1 MKTPTFQ
8 IPMGARILA
17 LQLFLALSF
26 ASGQGKA
33 QELTEADIARRVKS
47 TSPDV
52 LAARSAV
59 RMLKARELSEPHPN
73 PQLSIDREQLLDEP
87 KEIEDTLALSIPID
101 LSSRR
106 SARAAL
112 ARAETQ
118 SAAAGAAR
126 LGGEVTRRALR
137 TFYRGLAARER
148 AKLARALVARLVEAT
163 RVSESRLSQGTSSGY
178 DVSRIALDADLA
190 RSTLAGAEALERRCA
205 VELGTLLG
213 LPPEGLKL
221 KGDLAVAPV
230 RETGGT
236 RPSVEKQRLALSA
249 AKQARDSAGSAWVPQ
264 VAVNLGARR
273 ADSTSPRYGYV
284 AGLSVELPIFS
295 RSRAVKAE
303 ADARVEHGAA
313 QLRALER
320 HTKSA
325 QAIAQLELKTALA
338 ELKRFNHATAPHV
351 ERSLRAARSAY
362 REGEHGVTQL
372 LDAERAGL
380 QVAKRALQLR
390 LRAKFAELDLR
401 AAQGQFE

>member
-1 MKTPTFQ
+1 MNFATSQ
-8 IPMGARILA
+8 IPIGARILA
-17 LQLFLALSF
+17 LQLCLALTF
-26 ASGQGKA
+26 ASGNGNG
-33 QELTEADIARRVKS
+33 QELTEADIVRRVKS

-52 LAARSAV
+52 LAARSEV
-59 RMLKARELSEPHPN
+59 RMLKARELTEPHPN
-73 PQLSIDREQLLDEP
+73 PELSIDREQLLGDP
-87 KEIEDTLALSIPID
+87 KEIEDTLALSVPID
-101 LSSRR
+101 LSGRR

-118 SAAAGAAR
+118 SAASGAAR
-126 LGGEVTRRALR
+126 LSSELTRRALR

-163 RVSESRLSQGTSSGY
+163 RVSKSRLSQGTSSGY

-190 RSTLAGAEALERRCA
+190 RSDLASAEATERRCA
-205 VELGTLLG
+205 VELGSLLG
-213 LPPEGLKL
+213 LRPEGLKL
-221 KGDLAVAPV
+221 TGDLAVAPI
-230 RETGGT
+230 RDSGGM
-236 RPSVEKQRLALSA
+236 RPSVEKQRMALNA
-249 AKQARDSAGSAWVPQ
+249 AKQARDSADSAWVPQ
-264 VAVNLGARR
+264 LAVNLGARR

-303 ADARVEHGAA
+303 ANARLEHGAA

-320 HTKSA
+320 RAKTA
-325 QAIAQLELKTALA
+325 QAVARLELTTALT
-338 ELKRFNHATAPHV
+338 ELTRFDRATEPHV
-351 ERSLRAARSAY
+351 KRSLRAARSAY
-362 REGEHGVTQL
+362 REGERGVTQL

-380 QVAKRALQLR
+380 QVAKRSLQLR